1 MGCSKTA
8 QEREVRYLAHES
20 LRSARSCLPLA
31 SSVPIGPRLR
41 DVYLLGR
48 RSLIQLPQTRV
59 RETSRAINR
68 DVPSQTRLSQVS
80 ISQVSNRCR
89 RFCTSVEI
97 STNTSAAF
105 IARQNCSR
113 RNTLIS
119 KVSQGLILCTSSGIA
134 IAPRHRGGVRAI
146 KRVSGTSSSLKAN

>member
-1 MGCSKTA
+1 
-8 QEREVRYLAHES
+8 VRYLAHES

-31 SSVPIGPRLR
+31 HRYPSAHVCEMF
-41 DVYLLGR
+41 YLLGR
-48 RSLIQLPQTRV
+48 RSLIQLPQARV

-105 IARQNCSR
+105 IAPQNCSR
-113 RNTLIS
+113 AATRLY
-119 KVSQGLILCTSSGIA
+119 
-134 IAPRHRGGVRAI
+134 PRSRRD
-146 KRVSGTSSSLKAN
+146 